1 MTHEEFLVLVK
12 GMKAVYTYDNFL
24 ADGYSIEMWYALL
37 KDIPYSMASAALKSH
52 MQTSN
57 RVPTPADIRNGASRL
72 SQPEAL
78 NEMQAWSMVSKAIS
92 RSGYHSQE
100 EYDKLPEV
108 IQRAVGTPRQL
119 FVWSQTED
127 GVETVVQSQFIR
139 SYRREIE
146 RKQYRSVLSPDILS
160 LIDNTAKQLEG

>member
-1 MTHEEFLVLVK
+1 MTHEEFLLLVK

-37 KDIPYSMASAALKSH
+37 KDLPYNLAAASLKSF

-57 RVPTPADIRNGASRL
+57 KVPTPADIRNGVASL
-72 SQPEAL
+72 SQPEEL
-78 NEMQAWSMVSKAIS
+78 NEMQAWSMVSKAIG

-139 SYRREIE
+139 SYRRELE
-146 RKQYRSVLSPDILS
+146 RKQYRQSLSPDILS
-160 LIDNTAKQLEG
+160 LIETTAKRLEG